1 MGKKRIGTILGWII
15 SILLLFTGIVCL
27 FQNFLTGIFFLLAG
41 LILLPPLYRA
51 VKKKLP
57 IRTWQKA
64 AALAACLALAIAFMP
79 KQSADDTTMAAVSGG
94 PVQSSSAPSQSLRP
108 SASPSLTSSPT
119 PSLAPVP
126 TPTLSTPPPAISASA
141 ASAKPASGSSVSG
154 KKSGSSAKKPTPT
167 KKASGNISSSAY
179 QNAAAANNTKGITVY
194 ITPTGS
200 KYHLANCRTLKKNK
214 AATSLSAAKAQG
226 YKPCGVCHPPV

>member
-79 KQSADDTTMAAVSGG
+79 KQIQRWPLCPEGRFKARPRLPKVC
-94 PVQSSSAPSQSLRP
+94 AP
-108 SASPSLTSSPT
+108 A
-119 PSLAPVP
+119 
-126 TPTLSTPPPAISASA
+126 
-141 ASAKPASGSSVSG
+141 
-154 KKSGSSAKKPTPT
+154 
-167 KKASGNISSSAY
+167 
-179 QNAAAANNTKGITVY
+179 
-194 ITPTGS
+194 
-200 KYHLANCRTLKKNK
+200 
-214 AATSLSAAKAQG
+214 
-226 YKPCGVCHPPV
+226 HPHP